1 MPPILGRL
9 TGIAALALAIPLTTP
24 ALAETISFEV
34 ALSGG
39 NQVPPVDT
47 AGNGVLSVQFDTDTL
62 TLSWT
67 VTYEDLTGPPTAAHL
82 HGPVELGQNAGVAIG
97 LQGDLASPIV
107 GEATL
112 SAAQADAILG
122 GLLYLNIHT
131 GAFPAGE
138 IRGKLVLSA
147 E

>member
-47 AGNGVLSVQFDTDTL
+47 AGNGVLSVQCDTDTL

-67 VTYEDLTGPPTAAHL
+67 VT
-82 HGPVELGQNAGVAIG
+82 
-97 LQGDLASPIV
+97 
-107 GEATL
+107 
-112 SAAQADAILG
+112 
-122 GLLYLNIHT
+122 
-131 GAFPAGE
+131 
-138 IRGKLVLSA
+138 
-147 E
+147 